1 MSFRT
6 TLLLLPLAVV
16 LAACEPDAPNPPA
29 AQAAPA
35 QPSAAPAPAQPAA
48 AETAGPI
55 ALGKYGCIETIPR
68 FRNGSYEYEFEPRG
82 AVTLA
87 GGGAYTDPFGNA
99 GTWAR
104 AGADSVRFAGGLL
117 DGGSATPM
125 EDEPDRI
132 RVVIPADERERRWTC
147 SRS

>member
-1 MSFRT
+1 
-6 TLLLLPLAVV
+6 PH
-16 LAACEPDAPNPPA
+16 PPA
-29 AQAAPA
+29 AQAAPT
-35 QPSAAPAPAQPAA
+35 QPSPAPVTSAEPAA
-48 AETAGPI
+48 AEAAGSI

-82 AVTLA
+82 AVALA
-87 GGGAYTDPFGNA
+87 ADGAYTDPFGVA

-132 RVVIPADERERRWTC
+132 RVVIPAGERERRWSC